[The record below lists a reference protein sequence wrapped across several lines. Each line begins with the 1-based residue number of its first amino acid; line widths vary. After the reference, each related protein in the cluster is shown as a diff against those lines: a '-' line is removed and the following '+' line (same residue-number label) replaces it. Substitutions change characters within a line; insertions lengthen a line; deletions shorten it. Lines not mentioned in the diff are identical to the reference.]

1 VHPFPTDK
9 RSIPRR
15 AVAFGGFSALAGLWG
30 LRGGRADGVLAM
42 SPPLTLGLTGR
53 AMATAR
59 RAPLVFNIQ
68 DVFPDVA
75 VELGAISNERVI
87 DAARRLERASY
98 RAADAVTVLSDDL
111 RDNVAAKL
119 PPAERSKVRV
129 IPNFV
134 DTAAVRPLDRMTS
147 YRRQLGI
154 GAETVVMYA
163 GNVGLSQSLE
173 LILAAAEK
181 LSHREDIVFVV
192 NGGGSARPD
201 LARRAVG
208 MTNVRF
214 ADYQPSD
221 RLAEVLATGDVHVVP
236 LKRAWPA
243 SVPSRRT
250 QSGRRP
256 PLAPASTSARR
267 WRVVGGPGAG
277 VAVAPEDPAA
287 FRRQAPSAA
296 RRHRRPGHGR
306 RRPGRRAMA
315 SPAASP
321 GPTKPCSPSWP
332 ARSAD
337 HPGSVR
343 APWASIIQQEG
354 RSRRGPGAAQ
364 GPEPAGHHLDRH
376 RAGRRPRPRADL
388 LRPQRETR
396 PTPPP
401 RRSPTRTTGTR
412 PYGVH
417 LRQVHHVIP
426 ARGRPE
432 RRRPARHPQPRRA

>member
-1 VHPFPTDK
+1 MRLAVLCPHFAPDLAPTGVVITRIVEELAARGHRLDVVTALPWYEHHRVEREWSGRLVRTEPTAWGTVTRVHPFPTDK

-201 LARRAVG
+201 LERRAMG

-236 LKRAWPA
+236 LKRGLARS
-243 SVPSRRT
+243 SVPSKT
-250 QSGRRP
+250 YSILAAGR
-256 PLAPASTSARR
+256 PLVASVDIGTEVA
-267 WRVVGGPGAG
+267 RVVERAGAG

-287 FRRQAPSAA
+287 FLDAVAGLVDDPEGRASMGAA
-296 RRHRRPGHGR
+296 GR
-306 RRPGRRAMA
+306 AFVEQWA
-315 SPAASP
+315 SPAAVA
-321 GPTKPCSPSWP
+321 GAYEALFTEL
-332 ARSAD
+332 ART
-337 HPGSVR
+337 
-343 APWASIIQQEG
+343 
-354 RSRRGPGAAQ
+354 RS
-364 GPEPAGHHLDRH
+364 
-376 RAGRRPRPRADL
+376 
-388 LRPQRETR
+388 
-396 PTPPP
+396 
-401 RRSPTRTTGTR
+401 SRTTR
-412 PYGVH
+412 
-417 LRQVHHVIP
+417 
-426 ARGRPE
+426 
-432 RRRPARHPQPRRA
+432 